1 MAEYLEKLKQIFK
14 SHNVVLAYLF
24 GSQKDIGLKYING
37 GKTRIK
43 QFSDLD
49 IGVLLKTIPQDMY
62 KTCGNISFDL
72 SNIFKPFNIDISF
85 LHEISYLLKY
95 DVISGHRI
103 YTANDVFADEY
114 EEKVVKMAS
123 DLAFKRSQFE
133 KDFLEALEDGHFEIK
148 LG

>member
-24 GSQKDIGLKYING
+24 GSQKDIGLKYIKG
-37 GKTRIK
+37 GDTRIK

-49 IGVLLKTIPQDMY
+49 IGVLLEAIPQDMY
-62 KTCGNISFDL
+62 KTCGNLSLDL

-103 YTANDVFADEY
+103 YTADDVFADEY